1 MKISL
6 QWLGEWVD
14 TGKDVRGLAHA
25 LTMVGL
31 EVEAIQPAAPPLAN
45 VVVGE
50 VKADGQ
56 FNVVWKTK
64 GPVRAQPWSQYI
76 AGNDKKKDE
85 PEKK

>member
-50 VKADGQ
+50 VRSIIPTPRNSTSAASGADAKSCRL
-56 FNVVWKTK
+56 FA
-64 GPVRAQPWSQYI
+64 VRRTCAS
-76 AGNDKKKDE
+76 A
-85 PEKK
+85 

>member
-6 QWLGEWVD
+6 QWLGEWAD
-14 TGKDVRGLAHA
+14 TGTDVRGLAHA

-50 VKADGQ
+50 VKSVHGIPTQKSSTYAEYGTGAKSCRSSAARRT
-56 FNVVWKTK
+56 F
-64 GPVRAQPWSQYI
+64 AS
-76 AGNDKKKDE
+76 A
-85 PEKK
+85 